1 MSVAWEGPGMD
12 PADFYSGIV
21 VDAYA
26 KLKSSSFEAA
36 PYIDFVRATGE
47 PALEIGCGDGEPML
61 DLCAAGY
68 VVDGVDSSADMV
80 DRCRQNAARRGI
92 STHVYHQRVEA
103 LNLERRY
110 ASIYFAGPTFNLL
123 VDDETAT
130 HALRAI
136 EKHLTSEG
144 AALIP
149 LWIPDPTPRTDMGVS
164 RTAADGPDVELRY
177 TPLSETYDKNT
188 RTRVTTSRYERIT
201 PSGTESAD
209 REWII
214 HWHTPRS
221 FVAMC
226 KDAGLE
232 VLTLVDDETNA
243 DASDTSTGF
252 TATVRASS
260 PLLK

>member
-1 MSVAWEGPGMD
+1 MAWEGPDME

-26 KLKSSSFEAA
+26 KLKSSSFEPR
-36 PYIDFVRATGE
+36 PYIDFVKATGE

-61 DLCAAGY
+61 DLCAAGLD
-68 VVDGVDSSADMV
+68 VDGVDSSADMV
-80 DRCRQNAARRGI
+80 DRCRENAAKRGI

-110 ASIYFAGPTFNLL
+110 SSIYFAGPTFNLL

-130 HALRAI
+130 QALQAI
-136 EKHLTSEG
+136 AKHLTDDG

-149 LWIPDPTPRTDMGVS
+149 LWIPDPTPHADIGVT
-164 RTAADGPDVELRY
+164 RTAEDGPAVELRY
-177 TPLSETYDKNT
+177 TPLSETYDQEI
-188 RTRVTTSRYERIT
+188 RTRVTTSRYERT
-201 PSGTESAD
+201 TSSGTESAD

-214 HWHTPRS
+214 HWHTPHS

-252 TATVRASS
+252 TATVRAAS
-260 PLLK
+260 PTLG